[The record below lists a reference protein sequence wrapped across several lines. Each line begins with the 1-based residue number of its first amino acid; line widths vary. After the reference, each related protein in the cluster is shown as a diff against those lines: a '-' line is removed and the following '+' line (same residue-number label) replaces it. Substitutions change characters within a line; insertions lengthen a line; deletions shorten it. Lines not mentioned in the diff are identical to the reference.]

1 MYIAPVC
8 ENITEK
14 YSFFIRDTP
23 SLVYYSH
30 IPLLLVILMTL
41 IAILIKKNK
50 SIADS
55 LFTLVLITTGLW
67 IFLSLVTWISYRG
80 DIIMTS
86 WSLIILIEPLIF
98 ISSLYLVKSLL
109 GRDNT
114 NFTERLILIS
124 LYAPVVIF
132 LPTKY
137 TLIGFD
143 SINCESVEGPIAMY
157 YLYFIEIFIV
167 LWILGCLYK
176 HLKNT
181 TDTINNRYLFGI
193 YGILFYLSSFGI
205 GNLIGSLTSNWEV
218 ASFGLLGIP
227 VFFTIILYNTTDLR
241 IFNIKISGKNL
252 LIVTLWILIASLV
265 LITDLFMSQI
275 VITITF
281 IISVIV
287 GIILIK
293 SSNRDRNQLET
304 ISTLAA
310 SLESLNSTLSEK
322 VEEQTKEI
330 KKSYELE
337 RKARRELEKLS
348 ETKDKFI
355 SIAQHNLRIPITN
368 IKNKINSAISRTAT
382 DTDTT
387 TTNILNETNKSIDY
401 LTEIADDFKNIAKLN
416 SNSQIL
422 NTSNA
427 TLLPILENILR
438 ELKIDIENM
447 GIEVTYP
454 SHTSDWPELKID
466 ANRIKEVFMVILEN
480 AVRYNFKNGKIN
492 IKTKTTGDNF
502 EIKIF
507 NTGIGLTLDENKQ
520 LFNRSFYRSK
530 IAKELNPIGMGIGLS
545 LSRSI
550 VEAHHGTLEI
560 SSKGINMG
568 VTVNITLPTDFLVK
582 YS

>member
-1 MYIAPVC
+1 MLSNNLLID
-8 ENITEK
+8 
-14 YSFFIRDTP
+14 YSIISYALP
-23 SLVYYSH
+23 SLILYSH
-30 IPLLLVILMTL
+30 IPIITICILVSFFIIFKKEKKSVDLSLFLISILLGMRIIFSLILWSSNKGNVIMTL
-41 IAILIKKNK
+41 WAF
-50 SIADS
+50 SI
-55 LFTLVLITTGLW
+55 V
-67 IFLSLVTWISYRG
+67 
-80 DIIMTS
+80 
-86 WSLIILIEPLIF
+86 IEPLIYTCG
-98 ISSLYLVKSLL
+98 LNLAK
-109 GRDNT
+109 
-114 NFTERLILIS
+114 ILIDNKLINLREYYIFAI
-124 LYAPVVIF
+124 LYTPIIVF

-137 TLIGFD
+137 MLYGFDFSNYTGIEGPMSLYYCYGIQILTVCYMTYYVIKRVYLDKILIG
-143 SINCESVEGPIAMY
+143 SKTILSVVS
-157 YLYFIEIFIV
+157 LIFFLV
-167 LWILGCLYK
+167 
-176 HLKNT
+176 
-181 TDTINNRYLFGI
+181 
-193 YGILFYLSSFGI
+193 SFWL
-205 GNLIGSLTSNWEV
+205 GNLIGSFTGNWVSAE
-218 ASFGLLGIP
+218 FGLLGIP
-227 VFFTIILYNTTDLR
+227 IFFIIMLYNTTDFR
-241 IFNIKISGKNL
+241 IFNTKISGKNIL
-252 LIVTLWILIASLV
+252 VVSLWILIASLV
-265 LITDLFMSQI
+265 LITDLIMSH
-275 VITITF
+275 VVVAITF
-281 IISVIV
+281 TVSLII

-293 SSNRDRNQLET
+293 SSEKERIHLEK
-304 ISTLAA
+304 ISSLAA

-368 IKNKINSAISRTAT
+368 IKNKINFAISRTAT

-438 ELKIDIENM
+438 ELKIDIENIN
-447 GIEVTYP
+447 IEVTYP

-466 ANRIKEVFMVILEN
+466 TNRIKEVLMVILEN

-492 IKTKTTGDNF
+492 IETKTTGDNF

-545 LSRSI
+545 LSKNI

-560 SSKGINMG
+560 SSGGENMG
-568 VTVNITLPTDFLVK
+568 VTVNVTLPFDFLVK